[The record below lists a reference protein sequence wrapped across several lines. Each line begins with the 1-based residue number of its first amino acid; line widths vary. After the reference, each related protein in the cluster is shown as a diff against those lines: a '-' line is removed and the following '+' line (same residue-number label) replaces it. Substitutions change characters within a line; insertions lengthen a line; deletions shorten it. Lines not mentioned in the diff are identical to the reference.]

1 MSRRLPTTLLT
12 ALHRLTAGAVAVVIG
27 VLGLLAVSPEAH
39 AWLHGHDSGDTCG
52 HSHHAHDST
61 VPAPLGEDEG
71 CVVWLFAQ
79 GIDSGVA
86 AMVLDVRPAA
96 SVAESPAAP
105 EELRLSPPRYLRRPE
120 RGPPAG
126 TAGLR

>member
-1 MSRRLPTTLLT
+1 MPRRLPMTLLT

-39 AWLHGHDSGDTCG
+39 AWLHGHDPVDTCR
-52 HSHHAHDST
+52 HSHHAHEST
-61 VPAPLGEDEG
+61 LPAPLGEDEG

-86 AMVLDVRPAA
+86 ALVLDVRPAA
-96 SVAESPAAP
+96 CAVDTPAAP

-126 TAGLR
+126 MAGRL